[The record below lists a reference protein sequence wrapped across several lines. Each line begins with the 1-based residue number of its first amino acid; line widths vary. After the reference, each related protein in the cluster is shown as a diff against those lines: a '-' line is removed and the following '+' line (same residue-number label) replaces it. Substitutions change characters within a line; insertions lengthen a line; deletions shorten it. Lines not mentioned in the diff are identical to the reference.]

1 MISNSENPTM
11 YVGGKP
17 KGNYTNMFTIYISEK
32 TGNKILDERKELTYK
47 IKRDKHI
54 LIYEME
60 K

>member
-1 MISNSENPTM
+1 M